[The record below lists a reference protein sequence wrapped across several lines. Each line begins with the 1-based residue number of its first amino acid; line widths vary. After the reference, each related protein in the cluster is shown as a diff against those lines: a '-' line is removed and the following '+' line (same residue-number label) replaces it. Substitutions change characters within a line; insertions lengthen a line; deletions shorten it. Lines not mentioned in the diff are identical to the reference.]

1 MKTLIVVSHPH
12 LAQSETQAFL
22 KESSAPYQ
30 GVIWHHLDAA
40 QPFDVTTE
48 RQLLLA
54 ADRVIFQFPL
64 YWYQAPA
71 SLKAWLDAVWTKQ
84 VVYDEQGGK
93 LKGKTLGFVVSFS
106 QPASAYQIGGA
117 VGVSL
122 STLLA
127 PYAALAHKTGM
138 TVLPALQIPRF
149 AYQTAAER
157 AKLLV
162 AYQQYLQLPHPA
174 SFDEQAA
181 WWQMQLLAE
190 GDSAA
195 LLRDYFSA
203 QQEQLDQLQHTV
215 AELKQGEED

>member
-12 LAQSETQAFL
+12 LAHSETQAFL
-22 KESSAPYQ
+22 KESSSLCQAA
-30 GVIWHHLDAA
+30 IWHHLDEA
-40 QPFDVTTE
+40 QPFDVAAE

-54 ADRVIFQFPL
+54 TDRVIFQFPL

-93 LKGKTLGFVVSFS
+93 LTGKTLGFVISFS
-106 QPASAYQIGGA
+106 QPATAYQVGGA

-127 PYAALAHKTGM
+127 PYVALAHKTGL
-138 TVLPALQIPRF
+138 TVLPALQIPQF
-149 AYQTAAER
+149 AYQTPAER

-162 AYQQYLQLPHPA
+162 AYQQYLTLPQPA

-181 WWQMQLLAE
+181 WWQQQLLAE

-203 QQEQLDQLQHTV
+203 QQDQLAQLQQTV